1 MTKLA
6 LVSLEC
12 QTRKV
17 KESQAV
23 FRKPLYTSLMFLDEA
38 TISVTGG
45 NGGNGCVSW
54 RHEKYIPM
62 GGPEGGDGG
71 YGGDVIIEA
80 NANTDTLSDFAAK
93 KRFTAEPGVSGSGR
107 KCHGR
112 DGEDMVLFV
121 PTGTIVTDVTS
132 KEVLADLRSPGD
144 RVTVAEGGR
153 GGFGNAHFKSSV
165 RRKPDFAEKGEPG
178 KHRGVKLDLKLV
190 ADAGIIGYPSVGKST
205 LISVVSSA
213 RPKIAPYPFTT
224 LVPNLGVVSAKG
236 RQFVLCDVPGLI
248 EGASEGKGLGDQ
260 FLRHIERCGI
270 LIHLLDL
277 SRAIEPDGNINP
289 KALIA
294 DYRAIRKELTA
305 FSPRLAKKKEIVV
318 LNKTDL
324 TAESL
329 TPLLSALKRAR
340 IIVEASIS
348 AATKQGTDALMS
360 KMLPLILK
368 ERAMKPQT
376 KPSTGKTIPILHPH
390 TAEEGMR
397 NFSVE
402 EKNGTIVIHG
412 KRLEQF
418 TEMTNFDNQGGVR
431 RFRDVLRKIGLHATV
446 ERARKKGIPAF
457 IGRIRVD
464 QHL

>member
-1 MTKLA
+1 
-6 LVSLEC
+6 
-12 QTRKV
+12 
-17 KESQAV
+17 
-23 FRKPLYTSLMFLDEA
+23 MFLDEA

-93 KRFTAEPGVSGSGR
+93 KRFSAQPGGPGRGR
-107 KCHGR
+107 KCHGH
-112 DGEDMVLFV
+112 DGADLVLFV
-121 PTGTIVTDVTS
+121 PTGTIVTDAAS
-132 KEVLADLRSPGD
+132 KEVLADLQAPGD
-144 RVTVAEGGR
+144 RIAVAAGGR

-178 KHRGVKLDLKLV
+178 KRREVKLDLKLV

-224 LVPNLGVVSAKG
+224 LVPNLGVVTVKG

-277 SRAIEPDGNINP
+277 SRALEPDGTIDP
-289 KALIA
+289 KSLIA
-294 DYRAIRKELTA
+294 DYRSIRRELSA

-324 TAESL
+324 TSEPL
-329 TPLLSALKRAR
+329 TSLLSALKRSR
-340 IIVEASIS
+340 ITVAASIS
-348 AATKQGTDALMS
+348 AATKQGTDALMNS
-360 KMLPLILK
+360 LLPLILK
-368 ERAMKPQT
+368 ERSTKLQA
-376 KPSTGKTIPILHPH
+376 KPSLKAVIPTLHPQ

-402 EKNGTIVIHG
+402 EKKGKLVISG

-418 TEMTNFDNQGGVR
+418 TQMTNFESQGGVR
-431 RFRDVLRKIGLHATV
+431 RFRDVLRKIGLLSTV
-446 ERARKKGIPAF
+446 ERARKKGIHAF
-457 IGRIRVD
+457 IGQIRID
-464 QHL
+464 LHL

>member
-1 MTKLA
+1 
-6 LVSLEC
+6 
-12 QTRKV
+12 
-17 KESQAV
+17 
-23 FRKPLYTSLMFLDEA
+23 
-38 TISVTGG
+38 
-45 NGGNGCVSW
+45 
-54 RHEKYIPM
+54 M
-62 GGPEGGDGG
+62 GGPFGGDGG

-93 KRFTAEPGVSGSGR
+93 KRFSAEPGGPGRGR
-107 KCHGR
+107 KCHGK
-112 DGEDMVLFV
+112 DGADLVLFV
-121 PTGTIVTDVTS
+121 PTGTIVTDTAA
-132 KEVLADLRSPGD
+132 KDVLADLQAPGD
-144 RVTVAEGGR
+144 RVTVAQGGR

-178 KHRGVKLDLKLV
+178 KKREVKLDLKLV

-224 LVPNLGVVSAKG
+224 LVPNLGVVTVKG

-248 EGASEGKGLGDQ
+248 EGASEGKGLGDR

-277 SRAIEPDGNINP
+277 SRALRPDGMIDP

-294 DYRAIRKELTA
+294 DYRAIRRELTA
-305 FSPRLAKKKEIVV
+305 FSPKLAKKEEIIV

-324 TAESL
+324 TVEPL

-340 IIVEASIS
+340 IVVSASIS
-348 AATKQGTDALMS
+348 AATKQGTDALMAIL
-360 KMLPLILK
+360 LPLILS
-368 ERAMKPQT
+368 ERNARPQAKPAMRKAIPTLHPQT
-376 KPSTGKTIPILHPH
+376 S
-390 TAEEGMR
+390 EEGMR

-402 EKNGTIVIHG
+402 EEKGRLVISG

-418 TEMTNFDNQGGVR
+418 TEMTNFESPGGVR
-431 RFRDVLRKIGLHATV
+431 RFRDVLRKIGLLAVV
-446 ERARKKGIPAF
+446 ERNRKNGRHVC
-457 IGRIRVD
+457 IGQTRID

>member
-1 MTKLA
+1 
-6 LVSLEC
+6 
-12 QTRKV
+12 
-17 KESQAV
+17 
-23 FRKPLYTSLMFLDEA
+23 MFLDEA

-71 YGGDVIIEA
+71 YGGNVIIEA

-93 KRFTAEPGVSGSGR
+93 KRFAAEPGGPGRGR
-107 KCHGR
+107 KCHGK
-112 DGEDMVLFV
+112 DGADLILFV
-121 PTGTIVTDVTS
+121 PPGTIVTDALS
-132 KEVLADLRSPGD
+132 KEIMADLSAPGD

-153 GGFGNAHFKSSV
+153 GGYGNAHFKSSV

-178 KHRGVKLDLKLV
+178 KKREVKLDLKLV

-224 LVPNLGVVSAKG
+224 LIPNLGVVTVKG

-270 LIHLLDL
+270 LIHLLDI
-277 SRAIEPDGNINP
+277 SRALEPDGTINP

-294 DYRAIRKELTA
+294 DYRAIRRELTSFA
-305 FSPRLAKKKEIVV
+305 PALAKKKELVV
-318 LNKTDL
+318 LNKSDL
-324 TAESL
+324 TSAPL
-329 TPLLSALKRAR
+329 TTLLTALKKAR
-340 IIVEASIS
+340 IAIHATVS
-348 AATKQGTDALMS
+348 AATRQGTDALMVS
-360 KMLPLILK
+360 LLPLILK
-368 ERAMKPQT
+368 ERTLRPDT
-376 KPSTGKTIPILHPH
+376 KPASKASLPTLHPH
-390 TAEEGMR
+390 IAEEGMR

-402 EKNGTIVIHG
+402 EKKGKIVISG
-412 KRLEQF
+412 KRLEQL
-418 TEMTNFDNQGGVR
+418 TEMTNFEHPGGVR
-431 RFRDVLRKIGLHATV
+431 RFRDVLRKIGLFSTV
-446 ERARKKGIPAF
+446 ERARRKGIPAY

>member
-1 MTKLA
+1 
-6 LVSLEC
+6 
-12 QTRKV
+12 
-17 KESQAV
+17 
-23 FRKPLYTSLMFLDEA
+23 MFLDEA

-93 KRFTAEPGVSGSGR
+93 KRFSAEPGGPGR
-107 KCHGR
+107 GRQCHGR
-112 DGEDMVLFV
+112 DGEDLILFV
-121 PTGTIVTDVTS
+121 PPGTIVMDAAS
-132 KEVLADLRSPGD
+132 KEIRADLRLPGD

-178 KHRGVKLDLKLV
+178 KQREVKLDLKLV

-224 LVPNLGVVSAKG
+224 LVPNLGVVTVKG

-277 SRAIEPDGNINP
+277 SRALQPDGTFDP

-294 DYRAIRKELTA
+294 DYRAIRRELSS
-305 FSPRLAKKKEIVV
+305 FSPKLAKKKEIIV

-324 TAESL
+324 TADPL
-329 TPLLSALKRAR
+329 TPLLSTLKRAR
-340 IIVEASIS
+340 ITVTASVS
-348 AATKQGTDALMS
+348 AATKQGTDALMGS
-360 KMLPLILK
+360 LLPLILK
-368 ERAMKPQT
+368 ERNTQPQAEPSSRSSIPTLHPQT
-376 KPSTGKTIPILHPH
+376 S
-390 TAEEGMR
+390 EEGMR

-402 EKNGTIVIHG
+402 EKKGKLVITG

-418 TEMTNFDNQGGVR
+418 TEMTNFENQGGIR
-431 RFRDVLRKIGLHATV
+431 RFRDVLRKIGLLSTV
-446 ERARKKGIPAF
+446 ERARKKGVPAY
-457 IGRIRVD
+457 IGRTRVD